1 MSLLNAKEA
10 AEYLEISIYEFKE
23 EVKKGTIRFKP
34 VGKRRKYRPED
45 LDVWQ
50 RNTQT
55 HIDYIS
61 KEKST
66 MPTSRSHAKTVN
78 NSTIEE
84 LLAHAIE
91 QRRKDGLLKRLTTST
106 KSNRQMATCQS

>member
-1 MSLLNAKEA
+1 MSLLTAKQS

-45 LDVWQ
+45 LDLWQ

-66 MPTSRSHAKTVN
+66 MPTSRSHAKMVN

-84 LLAHAIE
+84 LLALAIE
-91 QRRKDGLLKRLTTST
+91 QRQKDGLLKKLTTST
-106 KSNRQMATCQS
+106 KSNRQIATCQS

>member
-1 MSLLNAKEA
+1 MSLLTAKQS
-10 AEYLEISIYEFKE
+10 AEYLEIGLYVFNA
-23 EVKKGTIRFKP
+23 EVKKGKIRF
-34 VGKRRKYRPED
+34 VIAGKRRLYRPED
-45 LDVWQ
+45 LDLWQ

-66 MPTSRSHAKTVN
+66 MPTSRSRARMVN

-84 LLAHAIE
+84 LLAQAVE
-91 QRRKDGLLKRLTTST
+91 QRRKDGLLRRLTTST
-106 KSNRQMATCQS
+106 KQPQIKMSH